1 MAEWSPKSCARDFL
15 CQILS
20 MVVNALATLEF
31 TDRAFQVNHITKTQ
45 IDRISIEVH
54 PYTVLISN

>member
-1 MAEWSPKSCARDFL
+1 
-15 CQILS
+15 